1 MVLCVNSS
9 YYCST
14 MTLLPR
20 LDSNEHLI
28 NISALCWDAL
38 DVNCGLRD
46 GGGGVVPIR
55 GYTMVTLLSVSAR
68 APPTPHHT
76 ALVYTNTLSQ
86 QVVYKTTLH
95 SELCLSFLYYSE
107 VMPMFHVN
115 IARFWWF
122 LIFDIFSLLIKVEG
136 VSVKYH
142 LFYHILDKTMLKIW
156 KVLDICFSRSKS
168 FFHNILNQNQT
179 NIKFTP
185 RFWTRGTIDGKQSS

>member
-1 MVLCVNSS
+1 MCNIHEKSSKMVLCIHGS
-9 YYCST
+9 YYFSAKT
-14 MTLLPR
+14 YYYLLER
-20 LDSNEHLI
+20 D
-28 NISALCWDAL
+28 WDAL
-38 DVNCGLRD
+38 DVNCGLRVGG

-122 LIFDIFSLLIKVEG
+122 LIFDIFSFDKSWRSFCKAS
-136 VSVKYH
+136 SVLSY
-142 LFYHILDKTMLKIW
+142 L
-156 KVLDICFSRSKS
+156 R
-168 FFHNILNQNQT
+168 
-179 NIKFTP
+179 
-185 RFWTRGTIDGKQSS
+185 